1 MKIDLEHDDF
11 DVFSFGELSERE
23 KAICKMVMNRAEN
36 LLQQKNQEI
45 EDWKTKYEGERATNR
60 FLQLLLIANDIK
72 IPYGYSSMLGEYVN
86 DYRKNPENAQSVN
99 NSGLRK
105 KKSFRSI
112 IQYSDPDGL
121 LDKLH
126 QKIDDNVGKDVA
138 MVLIKAKEEGYIMR
152 YPTQTEFEK
161 EFPLCS
167 SSWRAISYYF
177 QEEKRYCV
185 DVSSVVIF

>member
-1 MKIDLEHDDF
+1 MNMDF
-11 DVFSFGELSERE
+11 TFKDSDILPLGELSPRE
-23 KAICKMVMNRAEN
+23 KSICETVFGYAQN
-36 LLQQKNQEI
+36 LIQQKKQEI
-45 EDWKTKYEGERATNR
+45 EDWKTKYEEERAKNR

-177 QEEKRYCV
+177 QEEYRDYV